1 MKKILVTLLL
11 LNFSLSGNA
20 QSTVGLI
27 AHWDMNGSTN
37 DVSSGGHNGTGVN
50 ITATAGIDGTP
61 NTAYLFN
68 GTNSRIDIPN
78 STAFNIT
85 KYSICAIVRVDGF
98 YHGTCQG
105 NTIFTRGAGLSHTP
119 GSYCLAFDDNQYD
132 SSCSH
137 VDTVHNV
144 FFGGARLVP
153 SFYAQSYYNPPIQP
167 NNWYR
172 VVVTMNDT
180 VFKTYINGV
189 LKATAVISNP
199 TAVIGTSSDA
209 ACIGYSLA
217 SAGAGYP
224 YPFNGAIDDIR
235 FYNRALSD
243 TEAVHYGDTCG
254 KFTSD
259 PISVNTY
266 VGGSAT
272 FTANSSITGGSYRW
286 QENSG
291 SGFTDISS
299 GAPYSGIST
308 NSLTISPLT
317 SALSGNYYRCI
328 SSSDLGCSDTSAAA
342 LLLTTAGVGYIELN
356 NALTVSPNPASNLLN
371 IQLALDNAEIQMF
384 SLDGKL
390 CIAHVV
396 NGRNTTLDISQLP
409 TGIYILKTTINGQ
422 PYYKKVIKN

>member
-1 MKKILVTLLL
+1 MKKTLLTLLL
-11 LNFSLSGNA
+11 LSSFSFTNA

-153 SFYAQSYYNPPIQP
+153 SFYAQSYYTPPIAV
-167 NNWYR
+167 NNWYK
-172 VVVTMNDT
+172 VVVVMNDT
-180 VFKTYINGV
+180 VFKTFINGE

-224 YPFNGAIDDIR
+224 YPFKGAIDDIM
-235 FYNRALSD
+235 FYDRALTDS
-243 TEAVHYGDTCG
+243 EAVHYGDTCG
-254 KFTSD
+254 RFTSN
-259 PISVNTY
+259 PVSVNSY
-266 VGGSAT
+266 IGGSVT
-272 FTANSSITGGSYRW
+272 FTASSSIVSGSYQW

-291 SGFTDISS
+291 SGFSDIVA
-299 GAPYSGIST
+299 GAPYSGANT
-308 NSLTISPLT
+308 GTLTINPVNSSLN
-317 SALSGNYYRCI
+317 GNYYRCI
-328 SSSDLGCSDTSAAA
+328 SRSDLGCSDTSDTAS
-342 LLLTTAGVGYIELN
+342 LLTTMDVAH
-356 NALTVSPNPASNLLN
+356 LTVNNPITISPNPTHNLLN
-371 IQLALDNAEIQMF
+371 IQVLVDNAEIQLF
-384 SLDGKL
+384 SFDGKL
-390 CIAHVV
+390 CISRSADSHSVV
-396 NGRNTTLDISQLP
+396 LDISSFP
-409 TGIYILKTTINGQ
+409 VGMYIVKATTNGRS
-422 PYYKKVIKN
+422 YYQKVIKN